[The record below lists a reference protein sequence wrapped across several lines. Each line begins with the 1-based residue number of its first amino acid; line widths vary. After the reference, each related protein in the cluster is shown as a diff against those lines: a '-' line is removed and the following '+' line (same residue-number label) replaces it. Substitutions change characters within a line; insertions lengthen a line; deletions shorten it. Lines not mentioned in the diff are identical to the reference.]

1 MSTTIEML
9 YASYVVGGLGAG
21 CVYGAAMGMANK
33 WFPDRR
39 GLAVGLTA
47 AGYGAG
53 ATLTVAPIQAIIENS
68 GYQQAFIV
76 FGIIQGV
83 VCLVAA
89 QFTALPPK
97 GWLPSGFDPE
107 AYARKKAV
115 RQTLRQINPAG
126 MVKTSHFWLLYLMF
140 VLSAPGGLFI
150 TSAIGPIAQF
160 YGLDKTHLALGA
172 TVLILSVQVTRAL
185 NGLARAFWGWISDH
199 IGRENTMAIAF
210 TIEGV
215 SMLLW
220 LWTIRDPW
228 MFVIM
233 SGVVFVGWGCVF
245 ALFSAST
252 GDLFGTKYATT
263 NYGIVYT
270 AKGVASIIGAPV
282 AAVMFEVTHSWDL
295 VFYVFAASALIT
307 AALALFVLKPLTAK
321 YVRYVEPPKPGTV
334 LGS

>member
-1 MSTTIEML
+1 
-9 YASYVVGGLGAG
+9 
-21 CVYGAAMGMANK
+21 
-33 WFPDRR
+33 
-39 GLAVGLTA
+39 
-47 AGYGAG
+47 
-53 ATLTVAPIQAIIENS
+53 
-68 GYQQAFIV
+68 
-76 FGIIQGV
+76 
-83 VCLVAA
+83 
-89 QFTALPPK
+89 
-97 GWLPSGFDPE
+97 
-107 AYARKKAV
+107 
-115 RQTLRQINPAG
+115 
-126 MVKTSHFWLLYLMF
+126 
-140 VLSAPGGLFI
+140 
-150 TSAIGPIAQF
+150 
-160 YGLDKTHLALGA
+160 
-172 TVLILSVQVTRAL
+172 
-185 NGLARAFWGWISDH
+185 
-199 IGRENTMAIAF
+199 MAIAF

-295 VFYVFAASALIT
+295 LFYVFAASALIT